1 MEEIFLLFLA
11 CLILGSSYFLYTY
24 TLYTICAL
32 LATATLT
39 WHWWSK
45 KRKQLEFQER
55 EKSRLERV
63 EKLPGLSNVY
73 LPYFENTVQENI
85 STLKKDLEK
94 YEHQEVLEVLSTL
107 ETVLKERI
115 LPRKREL
122 EEKLDRLTSTNQLVL
137 QDELRHQ
144 NELLQEADELT
155 RPSIE
160 KTIQSL
166 EQKRKSLQ
174 DTENE
179 LIQFYSQTRQIIS
192 QMEEIRSKLHG
203 DSSPG
208 QLLNSLSDANALL
221 DEFSKL

>member
-1 MEEIFLLFLA
+1 M
-11 CLILGSSYFLYTY
+11 
-24 TLYTICAL
+24 
-32 LATATLT
+32 
-39 WHWWSK
+39 
-45 KRKQLEFQER
+45 
-55 EKSRLERV
+55 ERV